1 MKITDKENFLWRA
14 LPRKVADLAK
24 KESQKWSIFDCFWP
38 YFDVIGAPNRRRP
51 ATSRYVNKNIFEN
64 QKIAI

>member
-1 MKITDKENFLWRA
+1 MESFAAESRGFGQKRKPKMVKI
-14 LPRKVADLAK
+14 
-24 KESQKWSIFDCFWP
+24 DCLWP
-38 YFDVIGAPNRRRP
+38 YFDVIGARDRCRP